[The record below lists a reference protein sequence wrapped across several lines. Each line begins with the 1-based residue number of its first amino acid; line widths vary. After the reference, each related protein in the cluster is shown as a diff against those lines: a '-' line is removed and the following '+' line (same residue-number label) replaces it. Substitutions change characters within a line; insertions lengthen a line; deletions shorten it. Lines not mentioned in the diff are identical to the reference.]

1 MARSI
6 DFCFKTMYVSMFLRF
21 ISIVC
26 CFQCFVQGSSPFGK
40 VVSHEPPTP
49 RKLLPLNPPSPFGIS
64 NGLPWGGMDIFW
76 NHALLLQ
83 IERIETRYLSWI
95 ANSDRL
101 HVQSALL
108 FWLILLFC
116 FVVAEINNLWRAR
129 ARKTIIYK

>member
-1 MARSI
+1 MFQNNVR
-6 DFCFKTMYVSMFLRF
+6 KYVFALHINRMLLSMFCTRF
-21 ISIVC
+21 VTLWK
-26 CFQCFVQGSSPFGK
+26 SSFPR
-40 VVSHEPPTP
+40 TP
-49 RKLLPLNPPSPFGIS
+49 YPSEITALEPPSPFGIS